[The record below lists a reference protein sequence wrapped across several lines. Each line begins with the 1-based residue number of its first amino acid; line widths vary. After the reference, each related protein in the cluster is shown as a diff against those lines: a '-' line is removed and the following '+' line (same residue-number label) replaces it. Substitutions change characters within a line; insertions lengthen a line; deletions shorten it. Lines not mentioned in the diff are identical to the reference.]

1 MSRKIV
7 LSYKLP
13 AALFWLLT
21 LFCYFFQVPYRQLA
35 SFITVFLFLFIISES
50 GNLIINRG
58 KSFAK
63 IFLVYVIF
71 LGISSMLSMVR
82 GTDIQSVLR
91 FLIILLLLPI
101 TTWIKDRDFTFEEHS
116 FIFLAICKSIY
127 IIYLAL
133 QVATT
138 HDYMTLRTWA
148 RTNGMGDIYPNF
160 SLPFFYPK
168 VQLQGNALIL
178 VAFFLLNSTNNR
190 KKPLKVIEN
199 IIFIIALL
207 TAGNFAFIL
216 GATLFVSYKL
226 IRYLALG
233 RNGLVRLF
241 SIVAVLIVAVL
252 MIYVSNQELIFKSGY
267 SNAVRAQQA
276 KMLLDTNPLWGNG
289 VGFRVTSSE
298 LGVRNY
304 SVASDYYEL
313 QTLYIYNQIGFF
325 GLILFMILTFMEI
338 IPTEKY
344 ATTLYI
350 LYLVY
355 SFWNPYCFDT
365 THMITIILLQNCIFY
380 EKAQPP
386 IQTSEMGYEYH
397 DNLQKC

>member
-58 KSFAK
+58 KSFAR

-71 LGISSMLSMVR
+71 LGVSSMFSMVR

-138 HDYMTLRTWA
+138 HDYMTLRSWA

-168 VQLQGNALIL
+168 VQVHGNALIL
-178 VAFFLLNSTNNR
+178 IAFFIVNSTTHR
-190 KKPLKVIEN
+190 KKTLSIIEN
-199 IIFIIALL
+199 IILIVAIL

-216 GATLFVSYKL
+216 GMTLFIGYKL
-226 IRYLALG
+226 VKYFAQG
-233 RNGLVRLF
+233 RNGLIRLF
-241 SIVAVLIVAVL
+241 SIAAVVFVAVL
-252 MIYVSNQELIFKSGY
+252 MIYISNQQLVVKSGY
-267 SNAVRAQQA
+267 SNAIRVQQA
-276 KMLLDTNPLWGNG
+276 KMLLDTNPFFGNG
-289 VGFRVTSSE
+289 LGFRVTSSE
-298 LGVRNY
+298 LGIRNY

-313 QTLYIYNQIGFF
+313 QTLYIYNQIGTF
-325 GLILFMILTFMEI
+325 GLILFMTLTFMEI
-338 IPTEKY
+338 IPNGKY
-344 ATTLYI
+344 VTTLYI
-350 LYLVY
+350 IYLFY

-365 THMITIILLQNCIFY
+365 THMITIILLQNCIFH
-380 EKAQPP
+380 EKVQPLV
-386 IQTSEMGYEYH
+386 QTSEMGYET
-397 DNLQKC
+397 

>member
-13 AALFWLLT
+13 AALFWMLT

-35 SFITVFLFLFIISES
+35 SFITVFLLLFIMSES
-50 GNLIINRG
+50 GNLYISRG
-58 KSFAK
+58 KSYAK

-71 LGISSMLSMVR
+71 LGASSMISMIR
-82 GTDIQSVLR
+82 GTDVQSILR
-91 FLIILLLLPI
+91 FMVILLLLPI
-101 TTWIKDRDFTFEEHS
+101 TTWIKDKDFSFEEHS

-133 QVATT
+133 QVAIT
-138 HDYMTLRTWA
+138 HDYMTLRSWA

-178 VAFFLLNSTNNR
+178 VAFFLVNSTINR
-190 KKPLKVIEN
+190 RKWVKIIEN
-199 IIFIIALL
+199 IVLLIAIF

-226 IRYLALG
+226 IRYLANG
-233 RNGLVRLF
+233 RNGLIRLF
-241 SIVAVLIVAVL
+241 SIIAVITVAAL
-252 MIYVSNQELIFKSGY
+252 MIYFSNQEIISKSGY

-276 KMLLDTNPLWGNG
+276 KMLLDANPIWGNG
-289 VGFRVTSSE
+289 VGFRATSSE
-298 LGVRNY
+298 IGVRDY

-338 IPTEKY
+338 IPSGRR
-344 ATTLYI
+344 ATTLYV

-365 THMITIILLQNCIFY
+365 THMIAIILFQNCALSELRAKPLNEILPAEY
-380 EKAQPP
+380 E
-386 IQTSEMGYEYH
+386 M
-397 DNLQKC
+397 